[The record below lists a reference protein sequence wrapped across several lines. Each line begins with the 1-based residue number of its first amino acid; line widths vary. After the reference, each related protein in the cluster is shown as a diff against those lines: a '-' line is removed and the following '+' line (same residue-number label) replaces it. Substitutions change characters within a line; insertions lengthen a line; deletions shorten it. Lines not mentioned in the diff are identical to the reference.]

1 MLIAYISDKFKSV
14 CIDKKDTADPPIA
27 SASKEGKEKGS
38 TPKGKKGKKKL
49 ILIAGIV
56 LFLVAGAGAV
66 IFFSSGLT
74 GGKGHSKEVKEA
86 SANTR
91 GHIYSMDPF
100 VVNLMDTEPQ
110 RYLKVK
116 IDIESHEAKAD
127 EEFEKRLPQLRDIIL
142 TILTSKTYKEI
153 YDSEGKKKLKEEI
166 ILKSNQLLGNSRVK
180 SIYYTEFVVQ

>member
-1 MLIAYISDKFKSV
+1 
-14 CIDKKDTADPPIA
+14 
-27 SASKEGKEKGS
+27 
-38 TPKGKKGKKKL
+38 
-49 ILIAGIV
+49 
-56 LFLVAGAGAV
+56 
-66 IFFSSGLT
+66 
-74 GGKGHSKEVKEA
+74 
-86 SANTR
+86 
-91 GHIYSMDPF
+91 MDPF

-166 ILKSNQLLGNSRVK
+166 ILKTNQLVGNSRVK